1 MALNFTG
8 KNDSKYELIEK
19 GDYEVTLQCE
29 WAKKKNDPSKL
40 YINCKFKIRE
50 DVEQSFPGR
59 LVFDSIYEQENTGD
73 YNKTK
78 INGLLGAIPRA
89 KLDFE
94 DYDELIQYLNGQN
107 MVITIE
113 VEKANQWHADDRN
126 VVKYLS
132 YRPSEVPTP
141 VAATTTATPVATAS
155 NLFDDGMTLVDDGDL
170 PF

>member
-1 MALNFTG
+1 MALNFSG
-8 KNDSKYELIEK
+8 KIDSNYELIEK

-29 WAKKKNDPSKL
+29 WAKKMSNPNEL

-50 DVEQSFPGR
+50 DVEQSFGGR
-59 LVFDSIYEQENTGD
+59 FVFDSIYKQKGTSD

-78 INGLLGAIPRA
+78 INGILGAIPRA

-113 VEKANQWHADDRN
+113 VERANEYHSTDKN

-132 YRPSEVPTP
+132 YRPSEVLAP
-141 VAATTTATPVATAS
+141 VQDENEPEGWGDT
-155 NLFDDGMTLVDDGDL
+155 MTMIDGDL

>member
-59 LVFDSIYEQENTGD
+59 LVFDSIYQQENTGD

-94 DYDELIQYLNGQN
+94 DYDELIQYLNGKN
-107 MVITIE
+107 MIISIE
-113 VEKANQWHADDRN
+113 VEKANQWHSEDRN

-132 YRPSEVPTP
+132 YRPSEVPMAT
-141 VAATTTATPVATAS
+141 VAEPAPKALVF
-155 NLFDDGMTLVDDGDL
+155 NDDDDMTYVDDGDL

>member
-8 KNDSKYELIEK
+8 TTDSTYELIEK

-29 WAKKKNDPSKL
+29 WAKKVSDPNEL

-59 LVFDSIYEQENTGD
+59 FVFDSIYKQQGTMD

-94 DYDELIQYLNGQN
+94 NYDELIQYLNGQN
-107 MVITIE
+107 MVVTIE
-113 VEKANQWHADDRN
+113 IERANQWHSKDKN
-126 VVKYLS
+126 VIKYLS
-132 YRPSEVPTP
+132 YRPSEV
-141 VAATTTATPVATAS
+141 ATPVATTTTTFS
-155 NLFDDGMTLVDDGDL
+155 TTSVIDEDMTMVDGDL